1 MGEEY
6 RHVERDVETGD
17 SNRQPYTGST
27 RFWVNHGVCMDLMS
41 RVVPVEIENGRHI
54 LMDVVSIV
62 REHAEHS
69 QNHLGDAAREFFHLR
84 CEEVFARDVLVTFV
98 IELYK

>member
-41 RVVPVEIENGRHI
+41 RVVPVEIENGH
-54 LMDVVSIV
+54 
-62 REHAEHS
+62 H
-69 QNHLGDAAREFFHLR
+69 
-84 CEEVFARDVLVTFV
+84 
-98 IELYK
+98 

>member
-1 MGEEY
+1 MGEEH
-6 RHVERDVETGD
+6 RHAERDVETG
-17 SNRQPYTGST
+17 NRDCQSYAGST

-41 RVVPVEIENGRHI
+41 RIVPVEIENGRHI

-69 QNHLGDAAREFFHLR
+69 QNHLGGAAREFFHLR

-98 IELYK
+98 IELHK